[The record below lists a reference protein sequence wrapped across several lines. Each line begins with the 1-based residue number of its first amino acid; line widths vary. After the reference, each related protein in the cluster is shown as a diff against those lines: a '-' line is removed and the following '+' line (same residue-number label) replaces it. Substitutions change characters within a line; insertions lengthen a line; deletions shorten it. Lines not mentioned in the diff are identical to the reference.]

1 MARPYVNVPTS
12 DNNGSLMSPM
22 STGSNTPISYRANVN
37 RQKTK
42 KWAEAKKIDYGGDD
56 WGDDD
61 EYADYGYEPEP
72 APAPVSKPTGF
83 RQQGQGLYGAREQ
96 PVDQSKKSYGS
107 LPSASG
113 GRAFNR
119 PRANS
124 FEADDEKRHFSNSA
138 VTSQQQSPPPV
149 EPPSTSAPKA
159 GPATRFSHIIGG
171 IRHTRDPSGPPSL
184 SITTQPPPVTGL
196 RKPSLPHPP
205 PQAQPSYSDVPQTTQ
220 PSRTNDPSGPSTG
233 TANKLGDFD
242 DSRDFSP
249 SAVPAPLSM
258 RGAQAPESAAATP
271 AAKFPVRKSSLSIM
285 RGDAP
290 RADRTGQDSPGAQ
303 QWVTHSNRSV
313 SAAATAPSGTAPGAS
328 NKALPFIR
336 PADIYRRAEE
346 ERRASLDSGRPS
358 MESLGV
364 GQSSDRSPS
373 PGQGVVRERSSSES
387 LGRGNWRGPSFGDEA
402 SDAGRRL
409 VPILEPVKERRSEY
423 GFEGFNADNIPSA
436 DREISHAPLASQLD
450 INNARRQS
458 TSPKL
463 PNLHRISG
471 FGSDLFSQSRPE
483 YEHQP
488 EPEQTKEP
496 VTEDVQAPEEAT
508 LRTQPSF
515 GFRSVVNQAF
525 DRRTDNSVPPTP
537 ASQTG
542 SDIKRTDSE
551 STGTAGISPIMSRL
565 PSSAVQ
571 DSRGR
576 ETSTPNIMEVV
587 EPNTPTQA
595 AHSRD
600 LAQEQEEPL
609 PPSFI
614 PGHRRE
620 MSAPSPGNSPARTPD
635 IARAKRIS
643 MGEHAWISSTS
654 LPDSPLDG
662 EVVEDVEPTRPAI
675 ERDESFRPQLPGGW
689 QSYATTATDITVQQD
704 SPRAQTPERQREEVG
719 DLTPTTAKHQLPQSS
734 LEAAAIVLGVNTGSL
749 PTPDPSMAPSGN
761 LYSAMVPDPRLA
773 PTLER
778 VSPENQLR
786 ADVPIESSSEES
798 LPPPLP
804 PKDYPGELKD
814 STSADVAAESSLPAL
829 PPKDYPTELTD
840 NTIANVAA
848 QTSLP
853 AFEEAA
859 SDPDVAAQISL
870 PAFEEA
876 APDPDIAAQI
886 SLPAFEEA
894 APDPDIAAH
903 ISLPAF
909 EEAAPDPDI
918 AADVPLPPERV
929 NTTTTLSTDEH
940 ASDEENDR
948 LRKEIV
954 KSLTPQPPENDP
966 TEDSS
971 FDRPYSLADVY
982 DNYWIDEGNTS
993 PLANSAMPEPVQ
1005 QAMLDPDIPEI
1016 RPLSS
1021 HRMSQPLLRPALATR
1036 FSWEKSTENIPE
1048 TVAEAEQP
1056 RSEVEPAIETAEEQ
1070 HENLPEANQHP
1081 EPYLEK
1087 MVVED
1092 TPPENHHH
1100 ERDAAL
1106 LAGGAFL
1113 GASAAGTALHSASV
1127 ESPPTVNVLLTG
1139 DTNNLQPRGPSPQVS
1154 PPADDRDAVYDSFL
1168 KFNAD
1173 PLKSNPHSPAS
1184 TPSIPNTE
1192 PSPAPRMPATP
1203 APMAKILS
1211 FKEIMAIQ
1219 DPKQRVHA
1227 FNETKERFAA
1237 MDSGIHEWILATQA
1251 QYPEHADVTAS
1262 YAGYGSNFTSGTVRS
1277 KHTKSVG
1284 PGMLQAPYYQQ
1295 YLNASSPSQSTPMSR
1310 PGPNTPVGTQQG
1322 FSPAGAKITTQQ
1334 VQAKGK
1340 EFLHSAGVFGGKAG
1354 KAGKGL
1360 LAKGKSRLR
1369 AAGGGDKTSPPPKQ
1383 RNPNRSSWSLGL
1395 NLSRPAVRADPSIR
1409 YAEQHSPTEPADT
1422 RISASDLLTSTGK
1435 VPGPTTEKRPK
1446 LEQDA
1451 ASREP
1456 ESEILVSN
1464 ATEEQASVNVPAPIS
1479 KSQPT
1484 WDPYNATPIA
1494 EEVGYSFED
1503 QPEQRLTAAQP
1514 TSQTLGVPA
1523 EQSESTRSNSYDA
1536 ADFYDAQE
1544 EQSVEPE
1551 PALNSPPAM
1560 DNTTRFASRVEE
1572 ANKPQPSIMNRPR
1585 GSFDYPNL
1593 TTPQV
1598 SQPTIRAVPN
1608 ASYVTPVTQATPQRV
1623 VAVEEQGRQP
1633 SFKVLPPIRRT
1644 STFGFEFGSR
1654 KPQTRFPISDDEDD
1668 EDANVGEYQTIDQGM
1683 GQGNDGT
1690 TIANERHELPA
1701 EQRGRLQPAFDMQT
1715 KGPSELDS
1723 HRAGPANIVSG
1734 PTHDPRIMNSAQAR
1748 RASMDHPFTRFSF
1761 EQQLSGQ
1768 PSNTNQP
1775 FSRNNIGP
1783 QRTIPNPPYEQP
1795 PSSAERYPELF
1806 GGGPTDD
1813 YTPRGYYQAPIGR
1826 AEAFLPRQQ
1835 TSEYELPGVGPPR
1848 QSMDES
1854 AGRRRGSFDRFRE
1867 GIGKF
1872 AARATSRERR
1882 GSVAHEPP
1890 QPQPQPQLQS
1900 TPSPRRRSTAGAR
1913 DEAAL
1918 KRGSGFWGTFDIAA
1932 EAQPS
1937 NSPLGKESMVAHY
1950 SGSQSNLQASPGASP
1965 QTPKSL
1971 FNPNLAASSSPQ
1983 PQRLNRAAT
1992 EMMKSEK
1999 KKKLSG
2005 FGSLFSR
2012 GGPSVLAKK
2021 RATVDF
2027 SQYTT
2032 RTGNGTATGS
2042 SPSSAS
2048 GKQGEYTRRPSQ
2060 QLNFLS
2066 RFTNSS
2072 TSIPKSQTQ
2081 AGPQIQN
2088 EQAERPRRP
2097 SVGGIL
2103 NGMLRKRSNTLENE
2117 SQRGEGEGRRQGVL
2131 VVPSAR
2137 MYSDLQGGEEGE
2149 GLGMGVGEVKPVHR
2163 LRKAEGIGRG
2173 RKGSLVEQFVRQ
2185 GEGLGERVDLGQGV
2199 LESGTGIKEPK
2210 IEPRYDPVPIPDGY
2224 SRVQGEGQRDEQGYY
2239 PDRRPSH
2246 ATQFSVPSPVSPLV
2260 MQHSPL
2266 PQGGRAMESEGWVV
2280 ARERVGEVGEGG
2292 QQQQQRP
2299 WVVVLPS
2306 SGSGSEEGGGGE
2318 RGETTSASTTESDI
2332 PPPVPLKDERFLGS
2346 VRTREAGIGKEEKW
2360 ERRARARGGET
2371 QTESESVDVD
2381 AFPLPPSPERGGRVS
2396 GGGEGDGGYLNVR
2409 GFNHTSSG
2417 GGRRESA
2424 ISNENHGLQRSKSEA
2439 TSVSALSRVSD
2450 ERGAEVGRYDGAG
2463 MGTGYEGI
2471 GRESGYER
2479 HRESLDLYD
2488 ASPIVPKVVQPGSEV
2503 WQRHHFPSRV
2513 DTVVVGERGDAH
2525 AHTQLRGAGG
2535 LSEGQGGRPRLE
2547 VDTGEGV
2554 GVSNTRGGGRGLGD
2568 NRGVGERVQM
2578 SATSYPGME
2587 WNPYMGGDD

>member
-1 MARPYVNVPTS
+1 VSIFIYYTAAAFSHLYGQSYVRRVDREIINDSLLKDGEAIRKRSYLGQQWVPNVSFIICTS
-12 DNNGSLMSPM
+12 FCLHPHPHPPPDNSNIRSATCTKTAQRSPM

-96 PVDQSKKSYGS
+96 PVDQSKKPYGS

-149 EPPSTSAPKA
+149 EAPSTSAPKA

-184 SITTQPPPVTGL
+184 SITTQQSPVTGL
-196 RKPSLPHPP
+196 RKPSLPNQPS
-205 PQAQPSYSDVPQTTQ
+205 QTQPSYSDVPPSTQ

-233 TANKLGDFD
+233 AANKLGDFE

-258 RGAQAPESAAATP
+258 RGAPAPESAAATP
-271 AAKFPVRKSSLSIM
+271 ATKFPARKSSLSIM

-290 RADRTGQDSPGAQ
+290 RADRIVQDSPGAQ

-313 SAAATAPSGTAPGAS
+313 SAGATAPSATAPGAS

-364 GQSSDRSPS
+364 GQSSDRSTS

-387 LGRGNWRGPSFGDEA
+387 LGRGNRRGPTFGDEA

-409 VPILEPVKERRSEY
+409 VPVLEPVRERKSEY

-463 PNLHRISG
+463 PDLHRISG
-471 FGSDLFSQSRPE
+471 FGSDFFSQSRPE
-483 YEHQP
+483 YEHHP

-515 GFRSVVNQAF
+515 GFKSVVNQAF

-551 STGTAGISPIMSRL
+551 STGTAGISPIMSRV
-565 PSSAVQ
+565 PTSAVQ

-576 ETSTPNIMEVV
+576 ETSTPGILEVM

-600 LAQEQEEPL
+600 LAQEEEEPL

-614 PGHRRE
+614 PGHRRD

-662 EVVEDVEPTRPAI
+662 EVAEDVEPTRPTI
-675 ERDESFRPQLPGGW
+675 DRDESFRPQLPGGW

-704 SPRAQTPERQREEVG
+704 SPRAQTPERQRDQVE

-773 PTLER
+773 PTLDR
-778 VSPENQLR
+778 ASPEQQLR
-786 ADVPIESSSEES
+786 VDVPIESSSEES

-829 PPKDYPTELTD
+829 PPKDYPMELSD

-859 SDPDVAAQISL
+859 PDPDV
-870 PAFEEA
+870 
-876 APDPDIAAQI
+876 
-886 SLPAFEEA
+886 
-894 APDPDIAAH
+894 
-903 ISLPAF
+903 
-909 EEAAPDPDI
+909 

-954 KSLTPQPPENDP
+954 KSLTPQPPENDQ

-1048 TVAEAEQP
+1048 TLAETEQP
-1056 RSEVEPAIETAEEQ
+1056 QGEVEPAIETAEER
-1070 HENLPEANQHP
+1070 HETLPETNLQP
-1081 EPYLEK
+1081 EPYMEK

-1113 GASAAGTALHSASV
+1113 GASAAGAALHSAST
-1127 ESPPTVNVLLTG
+1127 ESPPTVNVSLAE
-1139 DTNNLQPRGPSPQVS
+1139 DADNLQPRGPSPEVS
-1154 PPADDRDAVYDSFL
+1154 PPADDREAAYESFL

-1173 PLKSNPHSPAS
+1173 PLGSNPHSSAS
-1184 TPSIPNTE
+1184 TPSIPNAE
-1192 PSPAPRMPATP
+1192 PSPAPPTP
-1203 APMAKILS
+1203 AAPVPMAKILS

-1219 DPKQRVHA
+1219 DPKQRVRS

-1262 YAGYGSNFTSGTVRS
+1262 YAGYGTNFASGTVRS

-1369 AAGGGDKTSPPPKQ
+1369 AAGGGDK
-1383 RNPNRSSWSLGL
+1383 
-1395 NLSRPAVRADPSIR
+1395 
-1409 YAEQHSPTEPADT
+1409 
-1422 RISASDLLTSTGK
+1422 
-1435 VPGPTTEKRPK
+1435 
-1446 LEQDA
+1446 
-1451 ASREP
+1451 
-1456 ESEILVSN
+1456 
-1464 ATEEQASVNVPAPIS
+1464 
-1479 KSQPT
+1479 
-1484 WDPYNATPIA
+1484 
-1494 EEVGYSFED
+1494 
-1503 QPEQRLTAAQP
+1503 
-1514 TSQTLGVPA
+1514 
-1523 EQSESTRSNSYDA
+1523 
-1536 ADFYDAQE
+1536 
-1544 EQSVEPE
+1544 
-1551 PALNSPPAM
+1551 
-1560 DNTTRFASRVEE
+1560 
-1572 ANKPQPSIMNRPR
+1572 
-1585 GSFDYPNL
+1585 
-1593 TTPQV
+1593 
-1598 SQPTIRAVPN
+1598 
-1608 ASYVTPVTQATPQRV
+1608 
-1623 VAVEEQGRQP
+1623 
-1633 SFKVLPPIRRT
+1633 
-1644 STFGFEFGSR
+1644 
-1654 KPQTRFPISDDEDD
+1654 
-1668 EDANVGEYQTIDQGM
+1668 
-1683 GQGNDGT
+1683 
-1690 TIANERHELPA
+1690 
-1701 EQRGRLQPAFDMQT
+1701 
-1715 KGPSELDS
+1715 
-1723 HRAGPANIVSG
+1723 
-1734 PTHDPRIMNSAQAR
+1734 
-1748 RASMDHPFTRFSF
+1748 
-1761 EQQLSGQ
+1761 
-1768 PSNTNQP
+1768 
-1775 FSRNNIGP
+1775 
-1783 QRTIPNPPYEQP
+1783 
-1795 PSSAERYPELF
+1795 
-1806 GGGPTDD
+1806 
-1813 YTPRGYYQAPIGR
+1813 
-1826 AEAFLPRQQ
+1826 
-1835 TSEYELPGVGPPR
+1835 
-1848 QSMDES
+1848 
-1854 AGRRRGSFDRFRE
+1854 
-1867 GIGKF
+1867 
-1872 AARATSRERR
+1872 
-1882 GSVAHEPP
+1882 
-1890 QPQPQPQLQS
+1890 
-1900 TPSPRRRSTAGAR
+1900 
-1913 DEAAL
+1913 
-1918 KRGSGFWGTFDIAA
+1918 
-1932 EAQPS
+1932 
-1937 NSPLGKESMVAHY
+1937 
-1950 SGSQSNLQASPGASP
+1950 
-1965 QTPKSL
+1965 
-1971 FNPNLAASSSPQ
+1971 
-1983 PQRLNRAAT
+1983 
-1992 EMMKSEK
+1992 
-1999 KKKLSG
+1999 
-2005 FGSLFSR
+2005 
-2012 GGPSVLAKK
+2012 
-2021 RATVDF
+2021 VD
-2027 SQYTT
+2027 
-2032 RTGNGTATGS
+2032 
-2042 SPSSAS
+2042 
-2048 GKQGEYTRRPSQ
+2048 
-2060 QLNFLS
+2060 
-2066 RFTNSS
+2066 
-2072 TSIPKSQTQ
+2072 
-2081 AGPQIQN
+2081 
-2088 EQAERPRRP
+2088 
-2097 SVGGIL
+2097 
-2103 NGMLRKRSNTLENE
+2103 
-2117 SQRGEGEGRRQGVL
+2117 
-2131 VVPSAR
+2131 
-2137 MYSDLQGGEEGE
+2137 
-2149 GLGMGVGEVKPVHR
+2149 
-2163 LRKAEGIGRG
+2163 
-2173 RKGSLVEQFVRQ
+2173 
-2185 GEGLGERVDLGQGV
+2185 
-2199 LESGTGIKEPK
+2199 
-2210 IEPRYDPVPIPDGY
+2210 
-2224 SRVQGEGQRDEQGYY
+2224 
-2239 PDRRPSH
+2239 
-2246 ATQFSVPSPVSPLV
+2246 
-2260 MQHSPL
+2260 
-2266 PQGGRAMESEGWVV
+2266 
-2280 ARERVGEVGEGG
+2280 
-2292 QQQQQRP
+2292 
-2299 WVVVLPS
+2299 
-2306 SGSGSEEGGGGE
+2306 
-2318 RGETTSASTTESDI
+2318 
-2332 PPPVPLKDERFLGS
+2332 
-2346 VRTREAGIGKEEKW
+2346 
-2360 ERRARARGGET
+2360 
-2371 QTESESVDVD
+2371 
-2381 AFPLPPSPERGGRVS
+2381 
-2396 GGGEGDGGYLNVR
+2396 
-2409 GFNHTSSG
+2409 
-2417 GGRRESA
+2417 
-2424 ISNENHGLQRSKSEA
+2424 
-2439 TSVSALSRVSD
+2439 
-2450 ERGAEVGRYDGAG
+2450 
-2463 MGTGYEGI
+2463 
-2471 GRESGYER
+2471 
-2479 HRESLDLYD
+2479 
-2488 ASPIVPKVVQPGSEV
+2488 
-2503 WQRHHFPSRV
+2503 
-2513 DTVVVGERGDAH
+2513 
-2525 AHTQLRGAGG
+2525 
-2535 LSEGQGGRPRLE
+2535 
-2547 VDTGEGV
+2547 
-2554 GVSNTRGGGRGLGD
+2554 
-2568 NRGVGERVQM
+2568 
-2578 SATSYPGME
+2578 
-2587 WNPYMGGDD
+2587 